1 MSHFYLTLPSNSSMN
16 VYPTNTLTHYT
27 TKLQAPISL
36 TGEWEVALEEIS
48 LPYTWHQLPTG
59 AGRWT
64 VERKIWPELR
74 FLGKGEHIN
83 RNYEVPPGD
92 YTITALVDHM
102 NDLMTDDFEHR
113 EFAIYDTSTDGSI
126 TYKKLEGE
134 LIPQIQYDSRAN
146 RVYCHV
152 PVGFEIKFSQT
163 LTAILGFD
171 DNQLSHFVNTQLI
184 IHNDEEL
191 VVQYEDD
198 PTDTYKVITADKRP
212 DISAGIHHIYVYCD
226 ILESI
231 AVGDTLAPLLRIVET
246 KKHHGGV
253 IHDIFNPPR
262 YLPVQKKNF
271 GTIEIDIR
279 TDFGAKVP
287 FESGKVVCTLHF
299 RRSTSHYFL

>member
-36 TGEWEVALEEIS
+36 TGEREVALEEIS

-59 AGRWT
+59 AGRWI

-74 FLGKGEHIN
+74 RPFSGEHIN
-83 RNYEVPPGD
+83 RIYEVPSGD
-92 YTITALVDHM
+92 YTITALVDYM
-102 NDLMTDDFEHR
+102 NDLMSDDFEHR
-113 EFAIYDTSTDGSI
+113 EFAIFNMDTESSVI
-126 TYKKLEGE
+126 YEKLEGS
-134 LIPQIQYDSRAN
+134 LIPQIQYDSKAK
-146 RVYCHV
+146 RVYCQV
-152 PVGFEIKFSQT
+152 PVGFDIKFSQT
-163 LTAILGFD
+163 LAAVLGFD
-171 DNQLSHFVNTQLI
+171 DNQLSYHPDAMLI
-184 IHNDEEL
+184 IRDDEEL
-191 VVQYEDD
+191 VVQYENN
-198 PTDTYKVITADKRP
+198 PTDTFKVITANRRP
-212 DISAGIHHIYVYCD
+212 DITAGIHHIYVYCD
-226 ILESI
+226 IVESI
-231 AVGDTLAPLLRIVET
+231 PVPDTLAPLLHIVET

-279 TDFGAKVP
+279 TDFGDKVP